1 MAENKQRIMEMW
13 RAFGSRDEALIA
25 AFFHEDAVW
34 TAPHNNATAVALG
47 APSGF
52 TGAANIAHFIARDF
66 GRLFTRDVT
75 SEQKGIYADGD
86 VVIVESRLRAT
97 LANGRHYDND
107 YCFVFELEGGRVK
120 LMREYMDTAKGY
132 RMIFGDEAEARFAA
146 IQSSSSSLSPA
157 LTSPPSTTSA

>member
-1 MAENKQRIMEMW
+1 MTQNRQRIVEMW

-25 AFFHEDAVW
+25 SFFHEDAVW
-34 TAPHNNATAVALG
+34 TAPHDNATAVALD

-52 TGAANIAHFIARDF
+52 TGAAKIARFIARDF
-66 GRLFTRDVT
+66 GRLFTNDVI
-75 SEQKGIYADGD
+75 SELRGIYADGD

-107 YCFVFELEGGRVK
+107 YCFAFELEDGRVT

-132 RMIFGDEAEARFAA
+132 RMIFGEDAAARFAA
-146 IQSSSSSLSPA
+146 I
-157 LTSPPSTTSA
+157 